1 MIEQYQPVLIF
12 LVTFA
17 VVALSA
23 RQIGNYFT
31 RFELPLISGFLFA
44 GMLVGPYLLGLIPEE
59 AIEHLEFVDQIS
71 LAFIAFAAGSELYV
85 KALRTRLKSIA
96 WVTGSNAVVVPI
108 MGSVAVYLLAPV
120 IPFLAEMDSAGRI
133 AISLLAGAILVARSP
148 SSAIAIVNEMRARGP
163 FTQTTLGVTMVS
175 DVVVIILFAI
185 AVETADALLTH
196 VGFSAGFVGLLLAE
210 LLISAILGYI
220 VARLLRAILA
230 LHVKRIV
237 KAALT
242 LLLGYLVFLVALEI
256 RHRSHDI
263 FSFEL
268 FLEPLLIAMIGS
280 FIVTNYTGYRDEF
293 LKILEETAP
302 PIYVAF
308 FTLTG
313 ASLALDVL
321 VDTWEIALALFLVRL
336 VSIFIASFAGG
347 MAAGDPLA
355 HNRVSWMAY
364 VTQAGVGLGLATE
377 VAVEFPG
384 WGEEFATLIISVIV
398 LSQIIGPPFYKWAIK
413 QSGEAH
419 TRAPHGKFDGQRDAI
434 IFGVEG
440 QSLLLARQLESH
452 GWQVRLACLDE
463 SFIQEIGETNIDI
476 READLTLETL
486 HDLGAEQADAIVSM
500 LSDEENYRIMEL
512 AYEHFG
518 TETLVVRLNDRA
530 HTEQFHELGV
540 LIVEPGTALVSL
552 LDHFVRSPVATSV
565 LLGQDPEQDLVE
577 VEVRNP
583 ALHGVTVRDL
593 QLPLDTLVLSVRRK
607 DHTIISHGYTRLEL
621 GDHVSIIGSQESL
634 EKVLLRFDEQF
645 RPRITTGL

>member
-1 MIEQYQPVLIF
+1 MIENYQPVLIF
-12 LVTFA
+12 LTTFA
-17 VVALSA
+17 VVALAA
-23 RQIGNYFT
+23 RQIGTYFA

-44 GMLVGPYLLGLIPEE
+44 GMLVGPYVLGLIPEE
-59 AIEHLEFVDQIS
+59 AIEHLAFVDQIS

-85 KALRTRLKSIA
+85 KALRSRLKSIA

-108 MGSVAVYLLAPV
+108 MGSVAIFLLAPF
-120 IPFLAEMDSAGRI
+120 IPFLSELDTAGRI

-148 SSAIAIVNEMRARGP
+148 SSAIAIVNEMRAKGP
-163 FTQTTLGVTMVS
+163 FTRTTLGVTMVS

-185 AVETADALLTH
+185 SVETADALLTN

-210 LLISAILGYI
+210 LLVSAILGYI
-220 VARLLRAILA
+220 VARLLQLILA
-230 LHVKRIV
+230 VHWQRTI
-237 KAALT
+237 KAGLV
-242 LLLGYLVFLVALEI
+242 LLLGYLVFLAALEI
-256 RHRSHDI
+256 RHRSHEI

-302 PIYVAF
+302 AVYVAF

-321 VDTWEIALALFLVRL
+321 VNTWQIAVALFLVRL
-336 VSIFIASFAGG
+336 LAIFIASFAGG
-347 MAAGDPLA
+347 MTAGDPPL
-355 HNRVSWMAY
+355 HNRLSWMAY

-377 VAVEFPG
+377 VGVEFPG
-384 WGEEFATLIISVIV
+384 WGPEFATLIISVIV
-398 LSQIIGPPFYKWAIK
+398 LSQIVGPPFYKWAIK
-413 QSGEAH
+413 RAGEAH
-419 TRAPHGKFDGQRDAI
+419 TRGEHGEFDGQRDAI

-440 QSLLLARQLESH
+440 QSLLLARQLRSH
-452 GWQVRLACLDE
+452 GWQVKVACLDNNFLRE
-463 SFIQEIGETNIDI
+463 VGETDIDLYEGDLSLQTLQDL
-476 READLTLETL
+476 EAD
-486 HDLGAEQADAIVSM
+486 QADAIVSM

-518 TETLVVRLNDRA
+518 TETMVVRLNDRTNA
-530 HTEQFHELGV
+530 ERFHGLGV

-552 LDHFVRSPVATSV
+552 LDHFVRSPVATSL
-565 LLGQDPEQDLVE
+565 LLGMDPEQDLIE

-607 DHTIISHGYTRLEL
+607 DHTILSHGYTRLEL
-621 GDHVSIIGSQESL
+621 GDQVSVIGSEASL

-645 RPRITTGL
+645 RTSYTAGL